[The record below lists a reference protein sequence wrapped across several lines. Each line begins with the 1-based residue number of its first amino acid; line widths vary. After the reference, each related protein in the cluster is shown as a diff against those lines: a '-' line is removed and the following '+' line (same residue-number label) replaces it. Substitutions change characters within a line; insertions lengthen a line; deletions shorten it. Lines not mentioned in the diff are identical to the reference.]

1 MLELRRSELPSK
13 RASAM
18 ALASVSKIIPSLPL
32 NKLNFALAMCT
43 ILNNKVVQ
51 ALKRYSS

>member
-18 ALASVSKIIPSLPL
+18 ALASVSK
-32 NKLNFALAMCT
+32 
-43 ILNNKVVQ
+43 
-51 ALKRYSS
+51 SSPHFRWINLTSPRNVYNS